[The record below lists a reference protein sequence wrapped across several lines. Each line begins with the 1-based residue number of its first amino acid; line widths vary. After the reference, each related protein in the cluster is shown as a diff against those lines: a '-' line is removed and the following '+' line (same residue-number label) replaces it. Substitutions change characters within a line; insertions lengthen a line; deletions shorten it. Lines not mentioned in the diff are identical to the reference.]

1 MSIFRNLAAA
11 TGLGLCAGLA
21 AAQGVPTH
29 DPRSL
34 VELVALLNSSQDELA
49 QSIRTNGILD
59 DQTRQLIQQLAE
71 LEQVVSSLTEGFDL
85 DALLAGLNLDDL
97 LGGLG
102 LGNLQEQLASARSG
116 DWGAVFSSGTV
127 GGSPAGQVVAGI
139 YESAGLSQETVDGL
153 TGSDQPESRRV
164 GTQAATGAFTSAAAE
179 NAIEQSSASLE
190 RTAMLIGQIE
200 DATNLKQAIDLNTRV
215 TGELV
220 IALINQA
227 NMEAIQ
233 TVSMGQAGVIDAATI
248 ADDEKFLS
256 LTGDD
261 SEIGKE
267 GE

>member
-1 MSIFRNLAAA
+1 MSIFRNLTAA
-11 TGLGLCAGLA
+11 TALCLGAGVA
-21 AAQGVPTH
+21 GAQGVPTH
-29 DPRSL
+29 DPQSL
-34 VELVALLNSSQDELA
+34 AELIALLNSSQDELA

-59 DQTRQLIQQLAE
+59 EQTQQLIQQLEE

-97 LGGLG
+97 LGGFG
-102 LGNLQEQLASARSG
+102 LGNLQDQLAAARSG
-116 DWGAVFSSGTV
+116 EWGAVFGNGTV
-127 GGSPAGQVVAGI
+127 GGSPAGQVIAGI

-153 TGSDQPESRRV
+153 TGSDDPDQQRL
-164 GTQAATGAFTSAAAE
+164 GTQAATSAYTSAAAE
-179 NAIEQSSASLE
+179 NAIEQTSASLE
-190 RTAMLIGQIE
+190 RTSALIGQID

-233 TVSMGQAGVIDAATI
+233 TVSMGQAGVIDVATM

-261 SEIGKE
+261 ALLEDE
-267 GE
+267 

>member
-1 MSIFRNLAAA
+1 MSFFCNLAAA
-11 TGLGLCAGLA
+11 TGLSLCSGLA
-21 AAQGVPTH
+21 VAQGVPTQ

-34 VELVALLNSSQDELA
+34 AELIALLNSSQDELA

-59 DQTRQLIQQLAE
+59 EQTQQLIRQLE
-71 LEQVVSSLTEGFDL
+71 EMEQVVSSLTDGFDL
-85 DALLAGLNLDDL
+85 DTLLAGLNLDEL

-102 LGNLQEQLASARSG
+102 LGNLQDQLAAARSG
-116 DWGAVFSSGTV
+116 DWGRVFGSGTV
-127 GGSPAGQVVAGI
+127 GGSPAGEVISGI

-153 TGSDQPESRRV
+153 TGSDNPDQQRL
-164 GTQAATGAFTSAAAE
+164 GTQAATGAYTSAAAE
-179 NAIEQSSASLE
+179 NAIEQTSASLE
-190 RTAMLIGQIE
+190 RTATLIGQID

-233 TVSMGQAGVIDAATI
+233 TVAMGQAGVIDAATM

-261 SEIGKE
+261 ALTEDD
-267 GE
+267 

>member
-11 TGLGLCAGLA
+11 TALSLCAGLA
-21 AAQGVPTH
+21 VAQGVPTH

-34 VELVALLNSSQDELA
+34 AELIALLNSSQDELA

-59 DQTRQLIQQLAE
+59 EQTQQLIKQLEE
-71 LEQVVSSLTEGFDL
+71 LEQVVSSLTDGFDL

-97 LGGLG
+97 LGGLE
-102 LGNLQEQLASARSG
+102 LGGLQEQLEAARSG
-116 DWGAVFSSGTV
+116 DWGAVFGNGTV
-127 GGSPAGQVVAGI
+127 GGSPAGEVIAGI
-139 YESAGLSQETVDGL
+139 YESAGLSQESVDEL
-153 TGSDQPESRRV
+153 TASDNPDQQRV
-164 GTQAATGAFTSAAAE
+164 GTQAATSAYTSAAAE
-179 NAIEQSSASLE
+179 NAIEQTSASLE
-190 RTAMLIGQIE
+190 RTATLIGQIE

-233 TVSMGQAGVIDAATI
+233 TVAMGQAGVIDAATM

-261 SEIGKE
+261 TLLKGD
-267 GE
+267 

>member
-1 MSIFRNLAAA
+1 MSTFRNFAAA
-11 TGLGLCAGLA
+11 TGLCLCAGMA
-21 AAQGVPTH
+21 MAQGVPTH
-29 DPRSL
+29 DPQSL
-34 VELVALLNSSQDELA
+34 AELIALLNSSQDELA

-59 DQTRQLIQQLAE
+59 EQTQQLIQQLEE

-97 LGGLG
+97 LGGFG
-102 LGNLQEQLASARSG
+102 LGNLQDQLAAARSG
-116 DWGAVFSSGTV
+116 DWGAVFGNGTV
-127 GGSPAGQVVAGI
+127 GGSPAGQVIAGI

-153 TGSDQPESRRV
+153 TGSDDPDQQRL
-164 GTQAATGAFTSAAAE
+164 GTQAATSAYTSAAAE
-179 NAIEQSSASLE
+179 NAIEQTSASLE
-190 RTAMLIGQIE
+190 RTSALIGQID

-233 TVSMGQAGVIDAATI
+233 TVSMGQAGVIDAATM

-261 SEIGKE
+261 ALLEDD
-267 GE
+267 